1 MAQSCDFKT
10 TEDSTKSWFR
20 TNGLIDKSLNILNLR
35 EFRKKNVEFSRKAK
49 EDYKVEGRLFLEKDS
64 GKVAVPN
71 TAVFKTI
78 DKAKNPIQVVPNIDD
93 KRGEASV
100 DSSARQRLFNG
111 KDKKTAAEVLT
122 TIITTNPNPSIKK
135 TAEFLLENLPA
146 DLNTTVN
153 LLPVSVIEA
162 EVTSGAK
169 FVRGIYD
176 PLTQNIDMAEFAR
189 FPRGQIDVTIIHE
202 IVHALTWRQ
211 VRQKGKLSDDL
222 EDLYNH
228 AKSIVKEKHYG
239 LSTSDEFLAEVFSNS
254 AFIRTLTKY
263 PASPKRGNYANLL
276 EEIVAWIKSV
286 LQVHNTDTLYEE
298 AIAIATNIVKENFD
312 YMKENPNF
320 DMFSMQE
327 DTESSWEEFQS
338 FGNLSDQETF
348 YTKEGLYQNGSIEE
362 YTQYREISQSKEPVG
377 SEQDV
382 EDFQKYLERVDIDAK
397 FDFNIKCL

>member
-20 TNGLIDKSLNILNLR
+20 TNGLIDKSLNILNLK

-93 KRGEASV
+93 RRGEASI
-100 DSSARQRLFNG
+100 DSSVKQRLFNG
-111 KDKKTAAEVLT
+111 KDKKTAGEILT
-122 TIITTNPNPSIKK
+122 TIIATNSNPSIRK

-146 DLNTTVN
+146 DLNISVN
-153 LLPVSVIEA
+153 LSPVSVIEA

-169 FVRGIYD
+169 FIRGIYD
-176 PLTQNIDMAEFAR
+176 PMTQDIEMAEFAR
-189 FPRGQIDVTIIHE
+189 FPRGQMDVTLIHE

-211 VRQKGKLSDDL
+211 VRQKGKLSADL
-222 EDLYNH
+222 EDLYTY
-228 AKSIVKEKHYG
+228 AKSIIKENHYG

-263 PASPKRGNYANLL
+263 PASPKRGDYANLL

-286 LQVHNTDTLYEE
+286 LQVHNTDTLYDE

-320 DMFSMQE
+320 DMYSLTE
-327 DTESSWEEFQS
+327 DTNSNWEEFEA
-338 FGNLSDQETF
+338 FGSLTDQETF
-348 YTKEGLYQNGSIEE
+348 YTKEGLYQQGSLEE
-362 YTQYREISQSKEPVG
+362 YNEYKEISKSTEPVG
-377 SEQDV
+377 SEEDV
-382 EDFQKYLERVDIDAK
+382 EDFRKYLERIDIDNK